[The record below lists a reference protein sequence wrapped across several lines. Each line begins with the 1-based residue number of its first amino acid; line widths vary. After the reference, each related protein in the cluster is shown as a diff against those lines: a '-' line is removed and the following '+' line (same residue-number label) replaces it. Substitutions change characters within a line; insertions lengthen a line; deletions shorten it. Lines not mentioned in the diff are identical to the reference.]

1 LCNALP
7 RMMIICVSQ
16 LSKLWLCQNQ
26 LLPCRV
32 ITNARRSECYEKCAH
47 TRERE
52 RVCDEQQHK
61 NIVSVLKIV
70 MPFVYSSFRL
80 VNFFWWSRRCLF
92 DGTATSVFNQNAKDM
107 HKKNLEKHI
116 LSLPFFDSFFIW
128 TFQTVGIE
136 HSRQRSKWTN
146 Q

>member
-92 DGTATSVFNQNAKDM
+92 DGTATSVSTKTR
-107 HKKNLEKHI
+107 KICTRKTLKNTFCHCRFSTLFLFEHFRRLE
-116 LSLPFFDSFFIW
+116 
-128 TFQTVGIE
+128 
-136 HSRQRSKWTN
+136 
-146 Q
+146 